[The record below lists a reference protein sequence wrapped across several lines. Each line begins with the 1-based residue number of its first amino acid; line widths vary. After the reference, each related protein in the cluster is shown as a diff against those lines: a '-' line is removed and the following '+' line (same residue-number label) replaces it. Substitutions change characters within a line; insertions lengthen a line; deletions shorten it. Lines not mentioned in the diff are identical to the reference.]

1 MKNPVPISQKS
12 LLVIGAVHV
21 DDIARPD
28 TALVSRASNP
38 VTWTRYIGGVAANA
52 ACSAARSLNESN
64 QLTVEFLA
72 AVGDDATAVQLIQTL
87 DTLNVQTLFKRFNNT
102 STGRYSAIMN
112 HDGELYIGLSD
123 VSLAEKLTESMVN
136 ELTNWE
142 GVAAV
147 LLDANLSQE
156 CLKGLAEKAAEHKIP
171 VAAMSV
177 SPVKTQRLLALAGEI
192 DLLICNRRE
201 AVAMLENEPVS
212 ADLDILAEGLLELGF
227 NQLVLTDGHEPI
239 LIKQGTKATRVSVQ
253 HVDCTHHVNGA
264 GDALAGATFAAWAS
278 GLSIVDAVAQV
289 GVAASADIV
298 TGRYTP
304 PLIDN
309 SNRVNH
315 V

>member
-1 MKNPVPISQKS
+1 MKNPAPISQKC
-12 LLVIGAVHV
+12 LLIIGAVHV

-28 TALVSRASNP
+28 TELVPKASNP

-52 ACSAARSLNESN
+52 ACSAARTLNKPD
-64 QLTVEFLA
+64 QLSVEFLA
-72 AVGDDATAVQLIQTL
+72 AVGDDATAQQLVQSLGK
-87 DTLNVQTLFKRFNNT
+87 LNIHTRFKQFDNT
-102 STGRYSAIMN
+102 NTGRYSAVMN

-123 VSLAEKLTESMVN
+123 VSLAERLNESMIT
-136 ELTNWE
+136 ELSDWT

-147 LLDANLSQE
+147 VLDANLSQP
-156 CLKGLAEKAAEHKIP
+156 CLNDLAKKAAEHKIP

-177 SPVKTQRLLALAGEI
+177 SPVKTQRLLALAQQI

-201 AVAMLENEPVS
+201 AVAMLEKECVS
-212 ADLDILAEGLLELGF
+212 TDLDIMAEGLIKLGF
-227 NQLVLTDGHEPI
+227 SQIVLTDGHEPI
-239 LIKQGTKATRVSVQ
+239 LIKQGTKATRISVD

-278 GLSIVDAVAQV
+278 GLSLIDAVAKF
-289 GVAASADIV
+289 GIAASAEIV

-304 PLIDN
+304 PLLDN
-309 SNRVNH
+309 PEGVNQ

>member
-1 MKNPVPISQKS
+1 MKNPVPISQKC

-28 TALVSRASNP
+28 TALVPRASNP

-52 ACSAARSLNESN
+52 ACSAARSLNKSK
-64 QLTVEFLA
+64 QLSVEFLA
-72 AVGDDATAVQLIQTL
+72 AVGDDATAQQLIQSL
-87 DTLNVQTLFKRFNNT
+87 GALNVHTRFKQFDST
-102 STGRYSAIMN
+102 STGRYSAVMN

-123 VSLAEKLTESMVN
+123 VSLAERLTESMVN
-136 ELTNWE
+136 ELTDWN
-142 GVAAV
+142 GVEAV
-147 LLDANLSQE
+147 VLDANLSQT
-156 CLKGLAEKAAEHKIP
+156 CLKALVKKATEHKIP

-177 SPVKTQRLLALAGEI
+177 SPVKTQRLVALAGEI

-201 AVAMLENEPVS
+201 AVAMLEIEPVS

-278 GLSIVDAVAQV
+278 GLSLVDAVAQV

-309 SNRVNH
+309 PNGINH

>member
-52 ACSAARSLNESN
+52 ACSAARSLKESN

-156 CLKGLAEKAAEHKIP
+156 CLKGLAEKATEHKIP

-177 SPVKTQRLLALAGEI
+177 SPVKTQRLVALAGEI

-239 LIKQGTKATRVSVQ
+239 LIKQGTKATHVSVH

-278 GLSIVDAVAQV
+278 GLSLVDAVAQV